1 MKKHSIYSILYLLG
15 FLITGLGVVLLLRSN
30 FGAGPWDTTVYNLSA
45 LINSSLG
52 QASALING
60 SIVIFVTLVNKKT
73 RYIFVV
79 IPIAGI
85 ALSLDFWDL
94 LVLPDFHPVTILGRS
109 VSFLSGVFIIT
120 LGLGL
125 VYITRYPAMVFEEFT
140 FALMKLFE
148 TKNFFTTRIFIETLA
163 IVLALIFGFMAG
175 IGFGQVNVGS
185 IVLALTIGPFIAL
198 QIKWLSRVRAL
209 LETPKV
215 KEE

>member
-109 VSFLSGVFIIT
+109 VTFLSGVFIIT

-140 FALMKLFE
+140 FALMKLFK

-198 QIKWLSRVRAL
+198 QIKWLSRVRAIF
-209 LETPKV
+209 ETPKV

>member
-1 MKKHSIYSILYLLG
+1 MKKHFIYIPLYLLG
-15 FLITGLGVVLLLRSN
+15 FLITGLGVVMLIRSN

-45 LINSSLG
+45 LINISLG

-60 SIVIFVTLVNKKT
+60 SIVVFVTLVNKKT

-94 LVLPDFHPVTILGRS
+94 LVLPDFNPVTILGRS
-109 VSFLSGVFIIT
+109 LTFLSGVFIIT
-120 LGLGL
+120 FGLGL

-140 FALMKLFE
+140 FALMKLFK
-148 TKNFFTTRIFIETLA
+148 TTNFFITRIFIETLA
-163 IVLALIFGFMAG
+163 IVLAIIFGFLAG
-175 IGFGQVNVGS
+175 IGFGQVNIGS
-185 IVLALTIGPFIAL
+185 IVLALTIGPIIAL

-209 LETPKV
+209 FETAKV